1 MSSQSFH
8 NLELEKYISDL
19 EYKIQR
25 LRRRYEQIKQVQ
37 QQHERLRN
45 DLMELDADPT
55 INNETKIILDELSE
69 LEVILESA
77 LLKDDQLRYLF
88 WQALKK
94 GLAGDVF
101 WQALR
106 FGGIGM
112 ILGWFLRS

>member
-8 NLELEKYISDL
+8 NLELEKHICDL

-37 QQHERLRN
+37 QQHEKLRN
-45 DLMELDADPT
+45 DLMELDTDP
-55 INNETKIILDELSE
+55 NSKNEAKIILDELSE

-77 LLKDDQLRYLF
+77 LLRDDQLRYLF
-88 WQALKK
+88 WQAIRK
-94 GLAGDVF
+94 GLTGDVF

-112 ILGWFLRS
+112 ILGWLLRS